1 MLSLTNPDKS
11 MEITVRQKLLLF
23 LISSDPGVRDIYKM
37 IQLFDRADFPGKLT
51 QNLQP
56 LLDKKLI
63 YVAENLFNG
72 TPKKYEITEEGKNF
86 LVDNFNSDELID
98 HINKMDNPEFLLKL
112 TEVYI
117 AKKNGL

>member
-1 MLSLTNPDKS
+1 MPPLANPNNS
-11 MEITVRQKLLLF
+11 MNITVRQKLILF
-23 LISSDPGVRDIYKM
+23 LISSEPGVRDIYNM
-37 IQLFDRADFPGKLT
+37 IKVFDRADFPAKMT

-56 LLDKKLI
+56 LLDRKLI

-86 LVDNFNSDELID
+86 LADNFNSEELID

-112 TEVYI
+112 TEAYI